1 MPVYKAPVDEVLFLL
16 NDVFQISRY
25 NNLPGFADASPDLIE
40 PVLAEAAKLCEQVVQ
55 PLNLPGDREGCT
67 RHDDG
72 SVTTPKG
79 FKDAYRQYAE
89 GGWMGI
95 SSPPEFGGQGL
106 PETTTVI
113 VNEMMASA
121 NMAFYIE
128 RAAGNIP
135 VRRTDPYNIVGI
147 RIVLSH
153 SVYPF
158 RYSLAFSTIGL
169 SVSRNG
175 FIRAYST
182 LVSREQNV

>member
-1 MPVYKAPVDEVLFLL
+1 MSCPP
-16 NDVFQISRY
+16 R
-25 NNLPGFADASPDLIE
+25 SPHQ
-40 PVLAEAAKLCEQVVQ
+40 ARGSGRSKL
-55 PLNLPGDREGCT
+55 GGGREGQSLT
-67 RHDDG
+67 ASDRIKRFKHSSMRNAADGERQHSSLKLHFTTFHQARKRH
-72 SVTTPKG
+72 
-79 FKDAYRQYAE
+79 
-89 GGWMGI
+89 
-95 SSPPEFGGQGL
+95 
-106 PETTTVI
+106 VI
-113 VNEMMASA
+113 HATEASA